1 MKKQARIEDIAREAG
16 VGKGTVDRVLHNRGY
31 VSEEKRQLVLKAIK
45 KLDYKPN
52 SAARALAKRKQ
63 YRIAIIYHNNERE
76 FWSQV
81 ESGFDRA
88 EREFGSMGGVTID
101 RYVLTRLDTQ
111 EQLETL
117 NRVVEAGYD
126 GIAIVPYY
134 SEEISSAIDR
144 AVERGIRVITVNND
158 EKCKRDCYVGQD
170 FYKAGATA
178 GRMASL
184 IAPENSSYLAV
195 LGFPDIMTQ
204 LDDRY
209 RGFRD
214 TLRVL
219 RSDLQASEY
228 YLASQDEMQVYRDI
242 EKGLEN
248 SDVKLIYVTYG
259 ITDIV
264 ARVVSDFGLAGKVIL
279 IGHDQTESSLRYLK
293 QNVVHVLIGQE
304 PERQGYEAVSRL
316 CKCLLFDEPI
326 SEDVFTKIEIIVAE
340 NA

>member
-52 SAARALAKRKQ
+52 SAARALAKRRQ

-101 RYVLTRLDTQ
+101 RYVLTRLDVQ

-184 IAPENSSYLAV
+184 IAPRDSAYLAV
-195 LGFPDIMTQ
+195 LGRMDAMTQ
-204 LDDRY
+204 LDERY
-209 RGFRD
+209 RGFRE
-214 TLRVL
+214 TLDACRTDMRAAEL
-219 RSDLQASEY
+219 RLS
-228 YLASQDEMQVYRDI
+228 SQDAEMTCREI
-242 EKGLEN
+242 EKKLKET
-248 SDVKLIYVTYG
+248 DVQLIYATYG
-259 ITDIV
+259 IIDIV
-264 ARVVSDFGLAGKVIL
+264 ARVVCKLGQAGEILL

-326 SEDVFTKIEIIVAE
+326 REDVFTKIEIIVAE